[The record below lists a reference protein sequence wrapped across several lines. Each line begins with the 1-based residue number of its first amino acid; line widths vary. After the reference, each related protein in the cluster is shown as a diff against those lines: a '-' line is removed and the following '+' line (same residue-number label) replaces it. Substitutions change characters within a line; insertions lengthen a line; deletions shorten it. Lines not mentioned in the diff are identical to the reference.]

1 MSARGQF
8 SILGDSHKGNSTVT
22 ELENATVVSPT
33 KKSLTGGQYGQ
44 LLGAPGTTAQGT
56 AATAAGNA
64 AAGKKPLAPI
74 SPGPAITGGDS
85 MAVPQWVWLAGGALV
100 LYFLVNQ

>member
-8 SILGDSHKGNSTVT
+8 SILGDSHKGNSTVA
-22 ELENATVVSPT
+22 ELDNATVVSPT
-33 KKSLTGGQYGQ
+33 KKAMMGMQYGQ
-44 LLGAPGTTAQGT
+44 LFGASGTAHGS

-64 AAGKKPLAPI
+64 AAGNKPMGPI
-74 SPGPAITGGDS
+74 SSGPVISGGDS

-100 LYFLVNQ
+100 LYFLVSQ